1 MYETFSCAESCRLA
15 AVFSKKGKNTG
26 PRLLLIHASHCFL
39 QNDVTS
45 KVLDKTT
52 TTGGPGSE
60 SPLKRLLKMILDGKL
75 KAEVGTFQASKM
87 NQLL

>member
-39 QNDVTS
+39 QNDATS
-45 KVLDKTT
+45 KILDKTT
-52 TTGGPGSE
+52 TTGGPQAGSE
-60 SPLKRLLKMILDGKL
+60 SPLKETVENDPGW
-75 KAEVGTFQASKM
+75 KAEG
-87 NQLL
+87 